1 MSTDSNGLIKGRIC
15 NKYIKKIIEVERLS
29 MCDKRAQLVAT
40 AAATAIKAIEI
51 EI

>member
-15 NKYIKKIIEVERLS
+15 NKYKKIIEAERLS
-29 MCDKRAQLVAT
+29 MCDKRAQLVA
-40 AAATAIKAIEI
+40 AATAIKAIEI